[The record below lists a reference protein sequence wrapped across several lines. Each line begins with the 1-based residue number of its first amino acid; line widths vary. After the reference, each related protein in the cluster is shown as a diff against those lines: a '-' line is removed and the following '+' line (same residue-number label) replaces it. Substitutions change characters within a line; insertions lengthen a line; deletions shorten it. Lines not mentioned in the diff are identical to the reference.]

1 VEDSAFNE
9 LIIFSIFENHLR
21 INLFMKHLALLLAA
35 ALPTIALGQVGIG
48 TSTPAGSAA
57 LELSATDKGF
67 LPPRMTA
74 AQRAAIVSP
83 AVGLMVYQTDGT
95 AGVYVY
101 DGSNWLHQGQW
112 YTVTSSF
119 PSYFI
124 GSQPANLASSGTYNL
139 GVGPASLNAITTGD
153 QNVAV
158 GINGL
163 KLTSLN
169 SFNTAVGFN
178 ALASNVSATSNLASN
193 NTAIGRHAGYSNVSG
208 KENTFIGSGADVSS
222 SALDNATAI
231 GYNAEATASN
241 SIQLGNSSVT
251 RVTTYGSVGIGTTNP
266 NSAAALEV
274 SSTTKGLLLPRMT
287 TVQRDAIVSP
297 VAGLI
302 LYNTTDNKVQFYNG
316 TAWTDL

>member
-1 VEDSAFNE
+1 MFNE
-9 LIIFSIFENHLR
+9 LNIFSIFENHLR
-21 INLFMKHLALLLAA
+21 INLFMKHLALLLAT
-35 ALPTIALGQVGIG
+35 ALPTLALGQVGIG

-74 AQRAAIVSP
+74 AQRASISTP

-124 GSQPANLASSGTYNL
+124 GSQPANLASGGTYNL

-222 SALDNATAI
+222 GSLNNATAL

-241 SIQLGNSSVT
+241 SIQLGNSAVT
-251 RVTTYGSVGIGTTNP
+251 QVTTYGSVGIGTTSP
-266 NSAAALEV
+266 NANAALEIM
-274 SSTTKGLLLPRMT
+274 SSSKGLLLPRMT

-316 TAWTDL
+316 TVWTDL